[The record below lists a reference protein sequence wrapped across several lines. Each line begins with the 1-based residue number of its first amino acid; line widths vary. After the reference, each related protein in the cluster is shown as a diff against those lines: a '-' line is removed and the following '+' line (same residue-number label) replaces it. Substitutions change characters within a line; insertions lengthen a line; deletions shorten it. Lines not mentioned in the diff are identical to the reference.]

1 MDTFTYIGGP
11 RAPGS
16 EVPNE
21 AGIPR
26 RTFLLEAANYDPALH
41 ELVSWDTY
49 AGTVLVKIKR

>member
-1 MDTFTYIGGP
+1 MDTFTFIGGP

-26 RTFLLEAANYDPALH
+26 RAFLLEAALYNPALH
-41 ELVSWDTY
+41 ELVGRDWY